1 MKKALTY
8 IVAALIVAL
17 IIGIVAIGFANS
29 SRDYNYAMVH
39 LPDGEVVEGP
49 LTSYVVFPHTERI
62 ALTIAGAKYYTAID
76 NVVLIAN

>member
-1 MKKALTY
+1 
-8 IVAALIVAL
+8 
-17 IIGIVAIGFANS
+17 
-29 SRDYNYAMVH
+29 MVH